1 MKECWHGGAGFAF
14 KNGWAGAAGSS
25 LGAGSEGVKRTK
37 FNNKQRLTCSNH
49 SGTTKRT
56 DAQPYLTTGQ

>member
-25 LGAGSEGVKRTK
+25 LGAGSEGVKT
-37 FNNKQRLTCSNH
+37 FTSDIVLNNIGIHKTAI
-49 SGTTKRT
+49 TT
-56 DAQPYLTTGQ
+56 